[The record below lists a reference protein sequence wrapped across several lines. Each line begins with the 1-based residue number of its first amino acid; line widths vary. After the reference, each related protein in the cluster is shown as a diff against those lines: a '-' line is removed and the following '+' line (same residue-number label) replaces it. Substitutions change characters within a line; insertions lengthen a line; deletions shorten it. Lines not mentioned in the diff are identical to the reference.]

1 MSSRAILQSV
11 NIVTPWYVAMLQCS
25 IIIHDLIGANCLLVW
40 GWPLTPVAKPD
51 DVVNSCKEV
60 RGGDSFI
67 SVLETE
73 FLKLPFLWSYQR
85 WYQIEE
91 RQRRRRSLNCVS
103 FLSSYLKIVFP
114 LLLWPHLF
122 HFHECLMILRGNFLI
137 LEKTGKYPTSDASK
151 HSKTRI
157 SFSWDYLSLLLT
169 NTMLLFSS
177 DFDSLSLTY
186 NL

>member
-60 RGGDSFI
+60 RGGDFFI

-73 FLKLPFLWSYQR
+73 FLKLPFLW

-103 FLSSYLKIVFP
+103 FLSSFLKIVFLAFVVASLVP
-114 LLLWPHLF
+114 LSWMFDDSQRQLSYFGEDREISYIRCFKTFTNSLIEKLNIMSL
-122 HFHECLMILRGNFLI
+122 CIL
-137 LEKTGKYPTSDASK
+137 
-151 HSKTRI
+151 
-157 SFSWDYLSLLLT
+157 
-169 NTMLLFSS
+169 
-177 DFDSLSLTY
+177 
-186 NL
+186 